1 MQPIKPPVGP
11 SMASAPSFARPTPP
25 YDTGKV
31 KIGLLYVPP
40 PNWSASRDSFAL
52 QTALLSD
59 TAVRPTLSDRLS
71 TFFRSFV

>member
-1 MQPIKPPVGP
+1 MQPTKPLLP
-11 SMASAPSFARPTPP
+11 RPTPP

-52 QTALLSD
+52 QTALLSE
-59 TAVRPTLSDRLS
+59 TTIRPSFTDRLS

>member
-1 MQPIKPPVGP
+1 MQPTK
-11 SMASAPSFARPTPP
+11 APQSRPTPP

-31 KIGLLYVPP
+31 KIGLCYTAP

-59 TAVRPTLSDRLS
+59 TAVRPTLSDRLL